1 MATRLGYVNYTTEAG
16 DRWDTVA
23 FKAYGDVQQVPLLIA
38 SNREAGIPADFPAG
52 VVLRVP
58 VLAGTDLLDPE
69 LLPPWK
75 R

>member
-1 MATRLGYVNYTTEAG
+1 MATYTEYLTVQG

-23 FKAYGDVQQVPLLIA
+23 FKAYGDATQVGLII
-38 SNREAGIPADFPAG
+38 EANQEVYLTEILPAG
-52 VVLRVP
+52 TRLFIP
-58 VLAGTDLLDPE
+58 VIEVIEVNTDPA